1 MKHIAFSKISSA
13 VTLLGGSLIAAS
25 AWAQPAQGGYGPGN
39 GMGPGM
45 MGNGYGGG
53 GWMGGGW
60 MGGYGGI
67 WLPILLVV
75 VIAGVVAWIVS
86 QKKK

>member
-1 MKHIAFSKISSA
+1 MKHITFSTILSA
-13 VTLLGGSLIAAS
+13 VILLGGSLVAAS

-45 MGNGYGGG
+45 MGSSGY
-53 GWMGGGW
+53 GWMGGSW

-75 VIAGVVAWIVS
+75 VIAGVVAWVVS